1 MTPSAEAYI
10 ALPDTQAR
18 QLWLS
23 QHAPNPMPELITEL
37 QNQAFHQVRDNPQ
50 ETLPIAQ
57 TVTDAATF
65 WHDRRTHAVA
75 LHISANTYQLLAK
88 PKQALGLYEEAA
100 DLYQSLDMELEAAHV
115 AVGQFATL
123 QYLGRNEDAL
133 VLARWAS
140 DVFQVADDH
149 VALGKM
155 LMNQGNIY
163 ARLGQFAHARTH
175 YAQARTIFKENDNAR
190 HLAMLDVN
198 DAIALTYLDDFR
210 EAEKLYLSAR
220 AFFAKQDSINLVAHI
235 DVNLGH
241 LYFAQGGYQQ
251 SLQTLNQAR
260 QIYLAQDNAVDL
272 AYVNLHRSD
281 NYLALNLWQE
291 ASETAQTARTTFVEA
306 GMTWE
311 SAVLWLNEAL
321 AQAHLP
327 QQSTDEEAWKQAR
340 QQFQQA
346 GNELWLAMTDLYQAT
361 IDIRTEKFTEARN
374 KAHQARTVFK
384 QNNLRGRTAHCNV
397 ILGESALQ
405 ANDIPQAI
413 YHFQQAQDLL
423 THADIPAVAYACNYG
438 LGRAAV
444 DQGNIQQA
452 HTYLQQA
459 INAIE
464 RLQAA
469 IGAEDYKI
477 AFFSDKL
484 QVYEA
489 LVQLCLIEQSPPAIA
504 DAFQASEQAKSR
516 ALLDALARDNAQPS
530 NQAESKLTTQIN
542 RLKQELNWYYNR
554 LNAPQPDSIPLTP
567 LQIGE
572 MTDAISRRERAL
584 GKLLKQ
590 WRSPDLATVPY
601 NPIWTVTLP
610 QIQTL
615 IPTNSLLLSYFFAK
629 DQLFVFGISQEEAW
643 TIPLNI
649 TEADIEPAMTDLH
662 FQFNKFLYGAAYQR
676 RHIDLM
682 QRMTDEALASLHG
695 MLLAPLADRIQTV
708 DSLIIIPHRSLH
720 TVPFQALYNGEQYLI
735 EQVEISY
742 APSTTILY
750 RSLTTETAVSP
761 QPPIIIGI
769 DDDMIPQARAEAEAL
784 AQLYPQAN
792 IYLGQEATTQQLTTA
807 NGTPAFLHISTHA
820 AFRADNYLFSTLKL
834 ANGWINVNDIYNL
847 AINPPLVTLSAC
859 ETGLTRASAGDEIEG
874 LCRGFFAT
882 GAKTILMSLWMVDD
896 AATAQL
902 MTNFYQNLQAELSAT
917 NALRIAQLQVK
928 RERPHPFYWA
938 TFILTGNFKL
948 KLVPS

>member
-18 QLWLS
+18 QLWLR

-37 QNQAFHQVRDNPQ
+37 QNQALLQVRDNPQ
-50 ETLPIAQ
+50 ATLPIAE
-57 TVTDAATF
+57 TVADAASF

-75 LHISANTYQLLAK
+75 LHISANAYQLLAK

-140 DVFQVADDH
+140 DVFQVAGDH

-163 ARLGQFAHARTH
+163 ARLGQFSHARTH
-175 YAQARTIFKENDNAR
+175 YAQARTIFKDNDNAR

-281 NYLALNLWQE
+281 NYLALNLWHE
-291 ASETAQTARTTFVEA
+291 ASETAQAARTTFAEV

-311 SAVLWLNEAL
+311 TAVLWLNEAL

-327 QQSTDEEAWKQAR
+327 QQPTDEEAWKQAR

-346 GNELWLAMTDLYQAT
+346 DNELWLAMTDLYQAT
-361 IDIRTEKFTEARN
+361 IDIRTGKFIEARN

-384 QNNLRGRTAHCNV
+384 QNKLRGRTAHCNV

-413 YHFQQAQDLL
+413 YHFQQAQELL

-444 DQGNIQQA
+444 NQGNIQQA
-452 HTYLQQA
+452 HSYLQQA

-504 DAFQASEQAKSR
+504 DAFHASEQAKSR
-516 ALLDALARDNAQPS
+516 ALLDALARDNAPPS
-530 NQAESKLTTQIN
+530 NQAESELTTQIN

-610 QIQTL
+610 QIQPL
-615 IPTNSLLLSYFFAK
+615 IPTNTLLLSYFFAK
-629 DQLFVFGISQEEAW
+629 DQLFVFGISQEETW

-682 QRMTDEALASLHG
+682 QRITDEALANLHG

-735 EQVEISY
+735 EQVQISY

-792 IYLGQEATTQQLTTA
+792 VYLGQEATTQQLTSA
-807 NGTPAFLHISTHA
+807 NGTPAFLHLSTHA

-834 ANGWINVNDIYNL
+834 ADGWINVNDIYNL

-902 MTNFYQNLQAELSAT
+902 MTHFYQNLQAELSAT
-917 NALRIAQLQVK
+917 NALRTAQLQVK